1 MIPKTI
7 VYHKTYN
14 LGNYSSH
21 KIGVEI
27 EMEEGDDIQQ
37 VILFAKQE
45 TDKFHLDSIPK
56 EEVIQRNEF
65 QSGTTV
71 KIIEQP
77 IAAPASEPP
86 NKMTQKEIDESTL
99 QQITECTD
107 PVVLET
113 FKWVV
118 KGKPK
123 LQASYDDKLKSLNK

>member
-27 EMEEGDDIQQ
+27 ELEEGDDIQQ
-37 VILFAKQE
+37 ALLFAKAE
-45 TDKFHLDSIPK
+45 TDKFHLNSIPK

-71 KIIEQP
+71 KTIEQSTV
-77 IAAPASEPP
+77 APAPP
-86 NKMTQKEIDESTL
+86 QKNKTQEEQTIEDISTC
-99 QQITECTD
+99 TELK
-107 PVVLET
+107 VLESY
-113 FKWVV
+113 KLIV
-118 KGKPK
+118 KGKSK
-123 LQASYDDKLKSLNK
+123 LQEAYDAKLKELTK